1 MKVGG
6 TAMKYD
12 YDAAI
17 SRSVIVREAGWLY
30 GQALVTIRR
39 GVTEIEQVGWEGCE
53 VGLRNNVLRRRHHNC
68 SRCRC

>member
-17 SRSVIVREAGWLY
+17 SRSVV
-30 GQALVTIRR
+30 
-39 GVTEIEQVGWEGCE
+39 VGKVEW
-53 VGLRNNVLRRRHHNC
+53 
-68 SRCRC
+68 RCG